1 MPSLNSNSARAI
13 NRRQFLRWSA
23 LGAGLAAFP
32 AEAVAR
38 SSNDSGRLIRKMEG
52 ASLHRKMELLQELY
66 EDVAFHESGIMYSM
80 MRLDANG
87 VRPFVPSDFEGKIGI
102 DASVG
107 KLKLKGPWD
116 YLHGENSIMVSGLY
130 LVAQTYRY
138 EVTHSRKALAQAR
151 KAFRSLDL
159 IYQMGEKAGKPGYL
173 SKPYGF
179 RPSVQTVPD
188 QYLDACW
195 GLWNYHRIA
204 PAEDRRRIEQMFIGF
219 TDYWRGAD
227 YVVSYFGSH
236 WDLKG
241 ETGAYDAIFAMINA
255 CAYSFSKAP
264 VHLQEFEKWM
274 AKATWPK
281 TTALASLRATVLQ
294 QIKER
299 GKAEVVPYSASFS
312 LAKDFLKPGECLCW
326 ETVIHSKFVAVAS
339 ELIVQSKVSNL
350 SGQIAEIL
358 KLWWSEWKYGVGEDM
373 LPYYW
378 FAVDLVND
386 TWRPMPTTKILP
398 KEQWL
403 FGDPFASYMSQV
415 RWNEPLARFAVTSV
429 IAAPQ
434 CPKDRDRI
442 VGVGR
447 RMLESLDHAHLHW
460 LYDPDGKQ
468 LLPEISYYGQC
479 LSSEVPGSFLT
490 AYWQGRKEKLW

>member
-1 MPSLNSNSARAI
+1 
-13 NRRQFLRWSA
+13 
-23 LGAGLAAFP
+23 
-32 AEAVAR
+32 
-38 SSNDSGRLIRKMEG
+38 
-52 ASLHRKMELLQELY
+52 
-66 EDVAFHESGIMYSM
+66 
-80 MRLDANG
+80 
-87 VRPFVPSDFEGKIGI
+87 
-102 DASVG
+102 
-107 KLKLKGPWD
+107 
-116 YLHGENSIMVSGLY
+116 
-130 LVAQTYRY
+130 
-138 EVTHSRKALAQAR
+138 
-151 KAFRSLDL
+151 
-159 IYQMGEKAGKPGYL
+159 
-173 SKPYGF
+173 
-179 RPSVQTVPD
+179 
-188 QYLDACW
+188 
-195 GLWNYHRIA
+195 
-204 PAEDRRRIEQMFIGF
+204 
-219 TDYWRGAD
+219 
-227 YVVSYFGSH
+227 
-236 WDLKG
+236 
-241 ETGAYDAIFAMINA
+241 
-255 CAYSFSKAP
+255 

-281 TTALASLRATVLQ
+281 TTALASLRATVWQ

-312 LAKDFLKPGECLCW
+312 LAKDLLKPGECLCW

-339 ELIVQSKVSNL
+339 ELIVQSKVSDL

-386 TWRPMPTTKILP
+386 TWRPMPTTRILP

-490 AYWQGRKEKLW
+490 AYWKGRKEKLW